1 MIFKIA
7 RQRKVFEAFMKR
19 AIFSRSIIVLLILP
33 AILVLTS
40 RQMFCQVLTVRT
52 TTITERIRIDGKLD
66 EPAWLLATPISNMTQ
81 VIPKEGE
88 APSEKTE
95 IRVLVDANA
104 LYFGITCYDRTPSR
118 IVSSQLTRDTFLD
131 PDDNVAI
138 VLDTFLNQRGG
149 YFFNVN
155 PAGARTDGQISN
167 NARFPSLDW
176 DGIWDAS
183 ARITEEGWIAEIIIP
198 FKTLRF
204 KPELKAWGFNVERTI
219 KRNDETVRWAGPR
232 MDSWLSNLAEA
243 GSLEGFPEIH
253 QGKGLDVRPYGVVRK
268 DGDEY
273 KLDGGL
279 DVSKNLAPNLNAS
292 LTVNTDFAETE
303 ADTRQVNLTR
313 FTLFYPEKRPFF
325 LEGADVFETAS
336 GGGGGM
342 FGGMGMGSDLMP
354 FFSRTIGFYQNG
366 GMSLEAPILV
376 GGKITG
382 KQSGFNIGVL
392 DVLTDR
398 VESVGLEKQN
408 LFVGRVSHDFWR
420 QSYVG
425 GIITHGNPTGQGDN
439 TLVGVDARL
448 ATSKFRGD
456 KNLNLSLY
464 LFRTDDKASNTSD
477 YAGGFQLEYPNDRW
491 TASLGWKQI
500 GENFRPALGFV
511 PRTGLRKASANLSF
525 AERPEKWGIRRV
537 SFGASPQVIT
547 NLKNRVDD
555 WNIGLN
561 VLNLELES
569 GEMIMFNVRPTFERL
584 PFAFE
589 ISRGI
594 ILPAGSYNYT
604 TYGLSLMT
612 SDRRRWMTNL
622 NTSLG
627 SYYNG
632 TRKNV
637 RVGLTY
643 KPNNRVYLEAD
654 ADRNDINLLQGK
666 FYTQILS
673 TQVNYNFSPNISWS
687 NLVQYDT
694 ASRILGFQSRFRWIL
709 TPGSDVYLVMNRGW
723 FNTFDHDLISTYD
736 QGTVKLQ
743 YNFRF

>member
-1 MIFKIA
+1 MKQVIFCRLIIP
-7 RQRKVFEAFMKR
+7 AF
-19 AIFSRSIIVLLILP
+19 IFS
-33 AILVLTS
+33 AILALTS
-40 RQMFCQVLTVRT
+40 QQVFCQVFTVRA
-52 TTITERIRIDGKLD
+52 TTIGERIRIDGKLD
-66 EPAWLLATPISNMTQ
+66 EPAWLLAIPISNMTQ
-81 VIPKEGE
+81 VLPKEGE

-118 IVSSQLTRDTFLD
+118 IVSSQLTRDSFLD
-131 PDDNVAI
+131 ADDNVEM
-138 VLDTFLNQRGG
+138 VLDPFLNQRGG
-149 YFFNVN
+149 YYFSVN
-155 PAGARTDGQISN
+155 PAGARTDGQITN
-167 NARFPSLDW
+167 NARFGSLEW
-176 DGIWDAS
+176 DGIWNAS
-183 ARITEEGWIAEIIIP
+183 ARIAGDGWIAEIIIP

-204 KPELKAWGFNVERTI
+204 NPDLRTWGLNFERSI
-219 KRNDETVRWAGPR
+219 KRNNETVRWAGAR
-232 MDSWLSNLAEA
+232 RDSWVSNLADA
-243 GSLEGFPEIH
+243 GSLEGFSEIR
-253 QGKGLDVRPYGVVRK
+253 QGRGLDIRPYGVVRK
-268 DGDEY
+268 DGDAY

-292 LTVNTDFAETE
+292 LTINTDFAETE

-313 FTLFYPEKRPFF
+313 FDLFYPEKRPFF

-354 FFSRTIGFYQNG
+354 FFSRTIGFYQDRG
-366 GMSLEAPILV
+366 ISLEVPILV

-382 KQSGFNIGVL
+382 RQSGFDIGVL
-392 DVLTDR
+392 DVLTDK
-398 VESVGLEKQN
+398 VDSVGLEKKN
-408 LFVGRVSHDFWR
+408 LFVGRLSRDFWR

-425 GIITHGNPTGQGDN
+425 GIVTHGNPTGAGNN
-439 TLVGVDARL
+439 TLVGVDARF
-448 ATSKFRGD
+448 ATNTFRGD

-464 LFRTDDKASNTSD
+464 LFRTNDEASYTSD

-500 GENFRPALGFV
+500 GENFRPALGFA
-511 PRTGLRKASANLSF
+511 PRTGMRKANANLTFS
-525 AERPEKWGIRRV
+525 ERPEKWGIRRI
-537 SFGASPQVIT
+537 SFGAISQVVT
-547 NLKNRVDD
+547 NLDNRVDD

-561 VLNLELES
+561 LLNLEFDS
-569 GEMIMFNVRPTFERL
+569 GERIDFNVRPTFERL
-584 PFAFE
+584 PWAFE

-594 ILPAGSYNYT
+594 VLPAGSYNYT
-604 TYGLSLMT
+604 TNMFSIMT
-612 SDRRRWMTNL
+612 ADKRRWMANF
-622 NTSLG
+622 NAGWG

-637 RVGLTY
+637 RLGLTF
-643 KPNNRVYLEAD
+643 KPNNRIYLSMN
-654 ADRNDINLLQGK
+654 ADRNDISLEQGK

-673 TQVNYNFSPNISWS
+673 TQANYNFSPNISWS

-709 TPGSDVYLVMNRGW
+709 TPGSDLYLVMDRGW
-723 FNTFDHDLISTYD
+723 FRTFDQDFISAYD

-743 YNFRF
+743 YTFRF